1 MVPQFQVS
9 LLTKLG
15 RYSTLFFRL
24 VYEVTVSETFY
35 RRGAGESFYRR
46 GQLRR
51 KRSRMNRNDFRELA
65 EAQDHSIVK

>member
-15 RYSTLFFRL
+15 RYSTLFFRV

-35 RRGAGESFYRR
+35 RRGGR
-46 GQLRR
+46 GKQLRR